1 MRKILLVIVFS
12 LSYLPVH
19 IVSAQNNEKTSQRQ
33 INTKHSIVRRI
44 FTNGR
49 VGMGVGLPY
58 GSPFLGL
65 GMQFDIS
72 NRLALLVGSTKLA
85 GWMGA
90 VGIRYYPG
98 TTKQRLRPHLS
109 AHAWPYGGAVY
120 VGSDYDAG
128 QKGGV
133 VATCGLGGFGNTK
146 TSDGL
151 IDGLSLLLGFGYGF

>member
-33 INTKHSIVRRI
+33 INTKHSIVSRI

-72 NRLALLVGSTKLA
+72 NRLTLLVGGTKLV

-90 VGIRYYPG
+90 VGIRYCPG
-98 TTKQRLRPHLS
+98 TSKRRLRPHPS
-109 AHAWPYGGAVY
+109 VHAWPYGGAVY
-120 VGSDYDAG
+120 IGSDYDTG
-128 QKGGV
+128 QKRG
-133 VATCGLGGFGNTK
+133 AR
-146 TSDGL
+146 
-151 IDGLSLLLGFGYGF
+151 LLV

>member
-1 MRKILLVIVFS
+1 MRKILLVIVLS
-12 LSYLPVH
+12 LSYFPVH
-19 IVSAQNNEKTSQRQ
+19 IVSAQNNEEISQRK
-33 INTKHSIVRRI
+33 IETENSIVRRI
-44 FTNGR
+44 FTGGR

-72 NRLALLVGSTKLA
+72 NRLTLLVGGTKLA

-98 TTKQRLRPHLS
+98 TSKRRLRPHLS
-109 AHAWPYGGAVY
+109 VHAWPYGGAVY
-120 VGSDYDAG
+120 IGSDYDPG
-128 QKGGV
+128 QKGGG
-133 VATCGLGGFGNTK
+133 VATFGLGGFGNIK

-151 IDGLSLLLGFGYGF
+151 IDGLSLLLGFGYDF